1 MITTTKETAMA
12 RGKGSINV
20 KLPVKKVIK
29 SLELALVNLEKDW
42 QDQQK
47 KEAKFRKLEKE
58 FNTKVAAIAIRNVLK
73 SDDLHA
79 TVRWEKVCVNF
90 TVATNKLELPPEPER
105 DFKTIGD
112 YDYEQQKEEISNA
125 IRILK
130 MTDEETVSTSTYNAI
145 SKYL

>member
-1 MITTTKETAMA
+1 MA

>member
-1 MITTTKETAMA
+1 MA

-47 KEAKFRKLEKE
+47 KEAKFKKLEKE

-79 TVRWEKVCVNF
+79 TIRWDKVCVTF
-90 TVATNKLELPPEPER
+90 TIAANKLELPAEPER
-105 DFKTIGD
+105 DFKMLGS

>member
-1 MITTTKETAMA
+1 MA

-42 QDQQK
+42 QDQEK
-47 KEAKFRKLEKE
+47 KEAKFKKLEKE

-73 SDDLHA
+73 SDDIHA
-79 TVRWEKVCVNF
+79 TVRWDNKVSVNF
-90 TVATNKLELPPEPER
+90 TIAGSKLELPPEPKR
-105 DFKTIGD
+105 DFKTIGS